1 MIFSEIK
8 EYVRQNDVG
17 MVRKE
22 MLAILNSNPDMR
34 DGNFA
39 ENLHYVENELGE
51 DILYQK
57 YSGEFEI
64 ESDRTQWNTNYVA
77 KIFLCLRKE
86 FSKELVYH
94 LIEVAPVAY
103 KELADK
109 KEQSDADFH
118 KNIQNNDAF
127 ANLPTGVKYMAVIVL
142 ILLFII
148 LMIKIFK

>member
-39 ENLHYVENELGE
+39 ENLYYVENELGE

-94 LIEVAPVAY
+94 LMETAPVAY

-109 KEQSDADFH
+109 KEQARVNLSDS
-118 KNIQNNDAF
+118 KKKDAIST
-127 ANLPTGVKYMAVIVL
+127 LPSSQRYVTIIIL
-142 ILLFII
+142 IILLII
-148 LMIKIFK
+148 LIMKILK